1 MLFYRC
7 NLCGNLVE
15 LIINGGGEL
24 ICCGEPMEKL
34 IPKEKE
40 EGNEKHLPVVEIK
53 GNEVTVK
60 VGNVAHP
67 MTDSHHIEWILIFYN
82 NKIQKIKL
90 NYTDDPKATFIVEED
105 FNDMEIYEYC
115 NIHGLWKSTY
125 RK

>member
-1 MLFYRC
+1 
-7 NLCGNLVE
+7 
-15 LIINGGGEL
+15 
-24 ICCGEPMEKL
+24 
-34 IPKEKE
+34 
-40 EGNEKHLPVVEIK
+40 
-53 GNEVTVK
+53 
-60 VGNVAHP
+60 